1 MIYIN
6 ELSKHIGQSVTVKG
20 WLTNKRDS
28 KGLAFIVLRDGTG
41 ILQCIVA
48 EETVGNESFEH
59 AKRLPQ
65 ESSIA
70 LTGMVVADERQVGGV
85 ELQVTHLEIISESEE
100 YPISNK
106 EHGVEFLMDQRHLWL
121 RSRRQW
127 AIMKIRNTLIMAI
140 HEFFQDR
147 GFVQMDAPIFTGNAC
162 EGTSTLFETDFYGDP
177 AYLSQSGQLYGE
189 AMAMAMGK
197 IYTFGPTFRAEKSK
211 TRRHLSEFWMIE
223 PEMAFYDL
231 EMNMDLIEGFLRH
244 VVSRVLEKNKEE
256 LQIIERPIEPLEN
269 IIKPFPRIP
278 YHDAIEILKGKRE
291 VNGRNAITL
300 LEEDLKNAQARLEE
314 IHADIALREVK
325 VADQS
330 TKKGERKFHEDKLRS
345 LHSEKSNLE
354 ELSRNIPTW
363 LESAK
368 NFEVGN
374 DLGGSDETVIT
385 RLFDTPIMVYNWP
398 HEVKAFYMKRDANNP
413 ELAKG
418 VDVLAPEGYGEIVGG
433 GERETNKDWLVEK
446 IKEHELPM
454 EAFEWYLD
462 LRRYGS
468 VPHSGFG
475 LGLERLVAWVCKLPH
490 VRETIPFP
498 RMYGRLLP

>member
-1 MIYIN
+1 
-6 ELSKHIGQSVTVKG
+6 
-20 WLTNKRDS
+20 
-28 KGLAFIVLRDGTG
+28 
-41 ILQCIVA
+41 
-48 EETVGNESFEH
+48 
-59 AKRLPQ
+59 
-65 ESSIA
+65 
-70 LTGMVVADERQVGGV
+70 
-85 ELQVTHLEIISESEE
+85 
-100 YPISNK
+100 
-106 EHGVEFLMDQRHLWL
+106 
-121 RSRRQW
+121 
-127 AIMKIRNTLIMAI
+127 
-140 HEFFQDR
+140 
-147 GFVQMDAPIFTGNAC
+147 
-162 EGTSTLFETDFYGDP
+162 
-177 AYLSQSGQLYGE
+177 
-189 AMAMAMGK
+189 
-197 IYTFGPTFRAEKSK
+197 
-211 TRRHLSEFWMIE
+211 
-223 PEMAFYDL
+223 
-231 EMNMDLIEGFLRH
+231 LIE
-244 VVSRVLEKNKEE
+244 KNSN
-256 LQIIERPIEPLEN
+256 LN
-269 IIKPFPRIP
+269 
-278 YHDAIEILKGKRE
+278 
-291 VNGRNAITL
+291 
-300 LEEDLKNAQARLEE
+300 
-314 IHADIALREVK
+314 
-325 VADQS
+325 
-330 TKKGERKFHEDKLRS
+330 
-345 LHSEKSNLE
+345 EKSNLE

-398 HEVKAFYMKRDANNP
+398 HEVKAFYMKRDSNNP